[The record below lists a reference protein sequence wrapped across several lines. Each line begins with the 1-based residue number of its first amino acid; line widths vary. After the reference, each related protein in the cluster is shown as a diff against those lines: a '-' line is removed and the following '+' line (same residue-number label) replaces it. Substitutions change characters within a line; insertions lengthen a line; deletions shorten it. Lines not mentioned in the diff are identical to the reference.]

1 MAIQLITLDNT
12 QLGRLI
18 KKIYDRVVKKSE
30 TTEVQSVGIDNTPT
44 KNSTNLVESGGV
56 FSALGKWGV
65 VSQTQTWQT
74 PSQQPRTYTMGN
86 LVYGIIPHSF
96 IAQAENEGATFNETT
111 GYFELNDLLDISYK
125 EMLNIIDANAIAH
138 HFLVGGGAIFRSIN
152 MDKCPRTICIPNYTG
167 SNINASDGFRVAT
180 QATIQVSKI
189 ETISIGTPQ
198 DGRNFAATNLYQLCY
213 GCQYLR
219 KVGFFNGIR
228 MSSASA
234 DVSLIATNC
243 FSLEEFNLL
252 GLAKNISFSTSPA
265 LKVSSIAYMVDNA
278 ANTAAITI
286 TLHATAYARCQ
297 ADTTEYTYNEQTY
310 TGILAYASAKNITI
324 ASA

>member
-65 VSQTQTWQT
+65 VTQTMTAVGSNQDGYDIIASN
-74 PSQQPRTYTMGN
+74 PI
-86 LVYGIIPHSF
+86 YGLIPQSF
-96 IAQAENEGATFNETT
+96 IDRVNNYHSSYNSNLLPRFNEET
-111 GYFELNDLLDISYK
+111 GYFELNGLTDIAYDEMVRIFNFGDFFRFYTSGDFYIFNYLKDGKYLTVRTLLPTTMSK
-125 EMLNIIDANAIAH
+125 G
-138 HFLVGGGAIFRSIN
+138 VGGSFIRYHGLVTLRITLQSYISLTTAN
-152 MDKCPRTICIPNYTG
+152 VNYAFYNTMPFLREIQDEIRISGNG
-167 SNINASDGFRVAT
+167 SFASTCFSDCVRLESVKLNGLKTSTSFNRCKNLSV
-180 QATIQVSKI
+180 
-189 ETISIGTPQ
+189 ESIG
-198 DGRNFAATNLYQLCY
+198 
-213 GCQYLR
+213 
-219 KVGFFNGIR
+219 
-228 MSSASA
+228 
-234 DVSLIATNC
+234 
-243 FSLEEFNLL
+243 
-252 GLAKNISFSTSPA
+252 
-265 LKVSSIAYMVDNA
+265 YMVTNA

-286 TLHATAYARCQ
+286 TLHATAYAKCQ